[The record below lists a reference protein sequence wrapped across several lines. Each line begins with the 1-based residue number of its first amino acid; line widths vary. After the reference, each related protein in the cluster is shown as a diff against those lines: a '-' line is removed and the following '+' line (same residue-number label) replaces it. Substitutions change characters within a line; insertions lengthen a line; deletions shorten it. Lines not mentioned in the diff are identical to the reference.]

1 MLARAEDL
9 TKEGMLQ
16 GIQDSA
22 AFLLFLSEGVLQ
34 RPYCQL
40 EIRQALALNKPVV
53 LCHESDPRFGSFD
66 FSTAHS
72 QAPPDLQQ
80 LLDQHESLVSFLL
93 SFLALA
99 FVAQRAS
106 NVLCSPSVG
115 EGTSGM

>member
-53 LCHESDPRFGSFD
+53 APSFRSPASQQQGS
-66 FSTAHS
+66 TH
-72 QAPPDLQQ
+72 Q
-80 LLDQHESLVSFLL
+80 LNPLL
-93 SFLALA
+93 
-99 FVAQRAS
+99 
-106 NVLCSPSVG
+106 PS
-115 EGTSGM
+115 SGG